1 MNRYIFI
8 HRLTGPAIL
17 VLLGLV
23 ALLSQAHLARFSIF
37 VPLVLILLGVLKLAE
52 RAALAQDPNISPN
65 VGPNINPNAN
75 PYGNPYSAGSNYG
88 QYNPYGTG
96 APQQPYPSGTPN
108 TGTITTA
115 IVPAHQNGNDDADEG
130 NQ

>member
-23 ALLSQAHLARFSIF
+23 ALLSQAHLASFKIF
-37 VPLVLILLGVLKLAE
+37 LPLLLILLGVLKLAE
-52 RAALAQDPNISPN
+52 RAALAQESNID
-65 VGPNINPNAN
+65 
-75 PYGNPYSAGSNYG
+75 PYGNPYSAGGNYG

-96 APQQPYPSGTPN
+96 APQQPYPSGAPN
-108 TGTITTA
+108 TGTTSTA
-115 IVPAHQNGNDDADEG
+115 IVPAHHNGNDADEG
-130 NQ
+130 KQ

>member
-37 VPLVLILLGVLKLAE
+37 VPLLLILLGVLKLAE
-52 RAALAQDPNISPN
+52 RAALAQDPN
-65 VGPNINPNAN
+65 
-75 PYGNPYSAGSNYG
+75 PYGNPYSAGGNYG
-88 QYNPYGTG
+88 PYNPYGTG
-96 APQQPYPSGTPN
+96 GAQQPYPSGAPN
-108 TGTITTA
+108 TGTTSTA
-115 IVPAHQNGNDDADEG
+115 IVPAHQNGSDTDEG
-130 NQ
+130 QQ